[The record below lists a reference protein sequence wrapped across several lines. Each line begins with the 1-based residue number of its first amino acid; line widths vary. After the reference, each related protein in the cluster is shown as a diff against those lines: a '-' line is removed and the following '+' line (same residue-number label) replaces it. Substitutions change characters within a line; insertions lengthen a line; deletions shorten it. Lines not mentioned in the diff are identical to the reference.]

1 LMTVCTLSIT
11 LLMVYGTIRGKATH
25 LLPFFCLQLFDFAI
39 TTIFHPFSSNFN
51 CINSN
56 RIYQALHV
64 LPQEVAR
71 KFSGLE

>member
-39 TTIFHPFSSNFN
+39 TT
-51 CINSN
+51 
-56 RIYQALHV
+56 
-64 LPQEVAR
+64 
-71 KFSGLE
+71 